1 MNILD
6 VFGRIANLSADDSCL
21 FHQQLVIYVNIFG
34 PQMESVSPK
43 IVKFVHIDAV
53 SFVADDL
60 KLPLSFSCLFSM
72 DQIDDSFNHPFSLL
86 GLKAVFYGLFFH
98 HVFEDPLTSYFVWP
112 LLDFLWTVDLYGFNY
127 PAIKSMTVGSM
138 TDVMKQSCKSDG

>member
-21 FHQQLVIYVNIFG
+21 FHQQLVIDVNIFG
-34 PQMESVSPK
+34 SQMESVSPE

-98 HVFEDPLTSYFVWP
+98 HVFEDPLTSYFV
-112 LLDFLWTVDLYGFNY
+112 
-127 PAIKSMTVGSM
+127 
-138 TDVMKQSCKSDG
+138 